1 MNGDYLIVDK
11 RILPDY
17 YEKVVMARDLLT
29 SGRIKDVSEAARLC
43 GISRSTYYKY
53 KDYVFRPATDAGRR
67 AVIAMMLGHEKGVLS
82 EVLNLLSA
90 CGANILTITQSLPVN
105 DRASVVISMDMSHMD
120 ISMDE
125 LMERIA
131 ALPAAS
137 GVKLIAIE

>member
-1 MNGDYLIVDK
+1 MNDGYLIVDK

-17 YEKVVMARDLLT
+17 YEKVVQARDLLD

-53 KDYVFRPATDAGRR
+53 KDYVFRPASDTGRR
-67 AVIAMMLGHEKGVLS
+67 AVIAMTLGHEKGVLS
-82 EVLNLLSA
+82 EVLSILSA

-105 DRASVVISMDMSHMD
+105 DRASVVISLDMSHMD
-120 ISMDE
+120 ITVDE
-125 LMERIA
+125 LLQNIGR
-131 ALPAAS
+131 LPAAA